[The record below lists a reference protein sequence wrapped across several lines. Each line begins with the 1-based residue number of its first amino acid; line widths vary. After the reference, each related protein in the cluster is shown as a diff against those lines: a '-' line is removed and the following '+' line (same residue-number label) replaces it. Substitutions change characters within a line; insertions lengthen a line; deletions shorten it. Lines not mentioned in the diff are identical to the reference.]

1 MRADPAITVPADV
14 ADDALVDAIERH
26 QRELGERWTR
36 VQGGVVVDRPEM
48 LLTIVGE
55 PVPWVNGVRAARLQP
70 DQVDRA
76 IEEAIARFRE
86 HGVPGMWWVG
96 PSTRPPDIGAALE
109 RHGFRPDTLL
119 PWFVAPVGSL
129 ADGPIPDEL
138 APAQVNGPERQA
150 QWLEAMANGFGM
162 GETGRR
168 TMARLAD
175 AVGFG
180 EEHGWLRF
188 VGRVDGRVAVSSGL
202 MLAGGLAGVYNVATA
217 PDLRRRG
224 YAAGMVRF
232 AARRAREL
240 GYEMAALSAN
250 PPAAPMYERMGF
262 REVCHVQEFVW
273 DPAASSESQ
282 EER

>member
-1 MRADPAITVPADV
+1 MRADSALAVPAHV
-14 ADDALVDAIERH
+14 MDDALVDAIERH

-55 PVPWVNGVRAARLQP
+55 PVPWVNGVRAARFQP

-76 IEEAIARFRE
+76 IEEAIGRFEE

-96 PSTRPPDIGAALE
+96 PSTRPPDLGAALE
-109 RHGFRPDTLL
+109 RHGFRPETLL
-119 PWFVAPVGSL
+119 PWFAAPVDAI

-138 APAQVNGPERQA
+138 APAQVDGSERQA
-150 QWLEAMANGFGM
+150 QWLQAMTAGFGM
-162 GETGRR
+162 SEAGRR
-168 TMARLAD
+168 TMTRLAD

-188 VGRVDGRVAVSSGL
+188 VGHVDGRVAVSSGL

-232 AARRAREL
+232 ALRRAREL
-240 GYEMAALSAN
+240 GYEVAALSAN
-250 PPAAPMYERMGF
+250 PPAAPAYERMGF
-262 REVCHVQEFVW
+262 RVVCHVREYLW
-273 DPAASSESQ
+273 DPAPSSRTQ